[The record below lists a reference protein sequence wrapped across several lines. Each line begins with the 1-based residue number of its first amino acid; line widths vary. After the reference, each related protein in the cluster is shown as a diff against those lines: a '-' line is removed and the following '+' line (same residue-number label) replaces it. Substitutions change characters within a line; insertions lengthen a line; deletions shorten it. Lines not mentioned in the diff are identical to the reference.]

1 MIGCIIQARMGST
14 RLPGKILEKIDDKYT
29 VLEYTIKQL
38 KCCKKIDKIIVA
50 TTEEKEDD
58 VVEKYLKSNGIEYH
72 RGSSENVLDRYLQC
86 AKKFSVDIIIRI
98 TADNPLID
106 PQIVDT
112 IIEEYKKGKCDFITN
127 TINRTFPYG
136 TEVEIFSYEILEKA
150 WKKAE
155 KPSEKEHVTTFIKDP
170 KNGFNLE
177 NITNVENF
185 SNLRYTVDKKEDLVL
200 VKEIVK
206 NIHNRPILLQD
217 IIELYRRKSKI
228 FEINRNVKHDGYLS
242 SIEKDEQYFKSKNKE
257 RT

>member
-1 MIGCIIQARMGST
+1 MIGCIVQARMGSS
-14 RLPGKILEKIDDKYT
+14 RLPGKVLKKMDEKNTVLDYVINQLHECKNIEKI
-29 VLEYTIKQL
+29 
-38 KCCKKIDKIIVA
+38 IIA
-50 TTEEKEDD
+50 TTELQEDNIIC
-58 VVEKYLKSNGIEYH
+58 EYLSSKQIEFF
-72 RGSSENVLDRYLQC
+72 RGSSEDVLDRYFQC
-86 AKKFSVDIIIRI
+86 AKKFSIDTIVRI

-112 IIEEYKKGKCDFITN
+112 IIDEYKKRKCDFITN

-136 TEVEIFSYEILEKA
+136 TEVEIFSYDTLEKA
-150 WKKAE
+150 WKKAK
-155 KPSEKEHVTTFIKDP
+155 KPSEKEHVTIFIKDP

-242 SIEKDEQYFKSKNKE
+242 SIEKDEKYFKSKNKE

>member
-1 MIGCIIQARMGST
+1 MIGCIVQARMGSS
-14 RLPGKILEKIDDKYT
+14 RLPGKVLKKMDEKNTVLDYVINQLHECKNIEKI
-29 VLEYTIKQL
+29 
-38 KCCKKIDKIIVA
+38 IIA
-50 TTEEKEDD
+50 TTELQEDNIIC
-58 VVEKYLKSNGIEYH
+58 EYLSSKQIEFF
-72 RGSSENVLDRYLQC
+72 RGSSEDVLDRYFQC
-86 AKKFSVDIIIRI
+86 AKKFSIDTIVRI

-112 IIEEYKKGKCDFITN
+112 IIEEYKKGKYDFITN

-200 VKEIVK
+200 VKEIAK